1 MPVLSLNELT
11 KATPVLNVSFLV
23 IKWSYILQNCA
34 PACLI
39 MAVSF
44 LVPMQR
50 LRFIKPAN
58 VIKAKE

>member
-1 MPVLSLNELT
+1 MLSLNELT
-11 KATPVLNVSFLV
+11 KATPVPNVV

-34 PACLI
+34 PACPI